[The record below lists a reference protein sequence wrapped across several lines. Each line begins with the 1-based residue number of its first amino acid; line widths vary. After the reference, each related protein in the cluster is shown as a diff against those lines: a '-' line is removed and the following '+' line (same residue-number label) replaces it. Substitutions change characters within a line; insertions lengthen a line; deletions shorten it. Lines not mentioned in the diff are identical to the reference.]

1 MITLPVT
8 CYQLKWILYISLW
21 TVTVWSWSVIYVYMP
36 LPISETTPII
46 VLQIILTV
54 FASIG
59 VFIGSVFAAFEI
71 INNINFPIRCR
82 CKK

>member
-21 TVTVWSWSVIYVYMP
+21 TVTVWSWSVIDVYMSVP
-36 LPISETTPII
+36 VSQLLPITS
-46 VLQIILTV
+46 LQIILTI

-59 VFIGSVFAAFEI
+59 VVVSSIFTGLDI
-71 INNINFPIRCR
+71 IYNFNFPIRCK